1 MASVLVIPEWYHF
14 AMAMTLRLTDKQ
26 SAALKKAAEQEGISM
41 QEAALQAVDDYI
53 NRRSKR
59 LSEALAR
66 VKNEDQEL
74 LRRLAN

>member
-1 MASVLVIPEWYHF
+1 
-14 AMAMTLRLTDKQ
+14 MAMTLRLTDKQ

>member
-1 MASVLVIPEWYHF
+1 MIPEWYHF